1 MGIVVTRKELKAI
14 RDTLRREKKKVVFTN
29 GVFDIIHRGHIE
41 YLLKARAAGDFLI
54 VGMNTDSSVQHIKG
68 DNRPIVNQGDR
79 AFVLSNLLPVD
90 YVCLFDEDTPLTLIA
105 DIIPDVL
112 VKGADW
118 NLDAI
123 VGKEIV
129 EQAGGKVATIEFIP
143 NRSTTSII
151 DRILER
157 FSSR

>member
-1 MGIVVTRKELKAI
+1 MGTVVTREELKSI
-14 RDTLRREKKKVVFTN
+14 RDTLRRKNKKVVFTN
-29 GVFDIIHRGHIE
+29 GVLDIIHRGHIE
-41 YLLKARAAGDFLI
+41 YLHKARSAGDVLV
-54 VGMNTDSSVQHIKG
+54 VGMNTDATVHRIKG
-68 DNRPIVNQGDR
+68 DKRPIVDQNDR

-90 YVCLFDEDTPLTLIA
+90 YVCLFDEDTPLSLIT
-105 DIIPDVL
+105 DIVPDIL

-118 NLDAI
+118 DLNAI
-123 VGKEIV
+123 VGKDIV
-129 EQAGGKVATIEFIP
+129 EKAGGTVATIEFIP